1 MPICQGWQ
9 IMAKLTMCVVDGPGD
24 AGRLVPTLSPPDEA
38 EDMAAWCAAVEEAG
52 GAVVVS
58 LVTLPAELDWD
69 ELFTGGRARGGFVQK
84 AA

>member
-1 MPICQGWQ
+1 
-9 IMAKLTMCVVDGPGD
+9 
-24 AGRLVPTLSPPDEA
+24 
-38 EDMAAWCAAVEEAG
+38 MAAWCAAVEEAG